1 MSPMHKPAKP
11 ANLLSIA
18 ELLFA
23 QHQTKT
29 TSQITKKS
37 QFSSSLTKHNMG
49 RGNNAW
55 SDLWQLSDGKDSPSS
70 DLSAL
75 LHSDALASKGN
86 EIRQQPSYIE
96 CLGLYR

>member
-1 MSPMHKPAKP
+1 MSPMHKP

-23 QHQTKT
+23 QHKTKT

-55 SDLWQLSDGKDSPSS
+55 SDLWQLSDGKDSTSS

>member
-23 QHQTKT
+23 QHKTKT
-29 TSQITKKS
+29 TSQITKTS

-55 SDLWQLSDGKDSPSS
+55 SDLWQLSDGKDSTSS